1 VAFFK
6 KKVTPEEF
14 GQAITHLVKGP
25 LSSDALRSLG
35 TRFEDFDASSGWAV
49 FLERKGVSRSV
60 QSLYCVLFIHCAIQA
75 ACTQFDEATRHV
87 IVHGATI
94 DSFASTPDG
103 YDFQEIYEELEAIYR
118 GRLKFDQ
125 RLEPLSNSDFQFPYL
140 PNPNAGVLT
149 AKYLI
154 ESFIV
159 PNMVNSKAFIDDF
172 KGYSGTVCVA
182 IGVVQRA
189 LDQLFKSVSLS
200 SPSISQV
207 SSTIHAEK
215 GRALQNRV
223 SLKSNAA
230 ARWNALVRYDDEIRA
245 AAERLRPFGDMWVSK
260 LGQDFFA
267 LNEDRKYLPN
277 IVARLIA
284 EAKLAQ
290 EEEQSKREREQE
302 ERLMH
307 AFRVLADG
315 NLCTEESLNIL
326 REALAHGFKL
336 GIEKDKTI
344 TVTKP
349 GGGYTTYLRSNND
362 IQKFS
367 GFENF
372 R

>member
-6 KKVTPEEF
+6 RKATPEEF
-14 GQAITHLVKGP
+14 GEAITQLVKDP

-35 TRFEDFDASSGWAV
+35 TRFDDFDASSGWSV

-60 QSLYCVLFIHCAIQA
+60 QSLYCVLLIHCAIQA
-75 ACTQFDEATRHV
+75 ACTQFDEATRRA

-94 DSFASTPDG
+94 DSFASKPDG
-103 YDFQEIYEELEAIYR
+103 YDFEGVFDELEAIYC

-140 PNPNAGVLT
+140 PNPNVGVLT

-154 ESFIV
+154 ESFII
-159 PNMVNSKAFIDDF
+159 PNMLNSKAFIDDF

-200 SPSISQV
+200 SPSHSQV
-207 SSTIHAEK
+207 SSAIQTEK
-215 GRALQNRV
+215 ERTLQNHV
-223 SLKSNAA
+223 SLKSNAT
-230 ARWNALVRYDDEIRA
+230 ARWNALVKYDDEIRA
-245 AAERLRPFGDMWVSK
+245 AAERLRPFGDTWVSK

-277 IVARLIA
+277 IVTRLMA

-290 EEEQSKREREQE
+290 EEEQRKREREQE
-302 ERLMH
+302 ERLTRM
-307 AFRVLADG
+307 FRLTADG
-315 NLCTEESLNIL
+315 KPCSEESLSIL
-326 REALAHGFKL
+326 RKALALGYKL
-336 GIEKDKTI
+336 EVLRDRTI
-344 TVTKP
+344 TVSVP
-349 GGGYTTYLRSNND
+349 GKGTSYLRSNHE
-362 IQKFS
+362 IQRFGRWEKLY
-367 GFENF
+367 
-372 R
+372 